1 MPTKDTTIAFHFGLP
16 GCTLLE
22 TIARHG
28 FQDEKSIVR
37 HGCQSEINSHHDVR
51 HGFPGCTLLETIV
64 RHGLPECF
72 HFLHSSA
79 YNYVRH
85 GLPG

>member
-51 HGFPGCTLLETIV
+51 HGFPGCTLLETIMYAMV
-64 RHGLPECF
+64 YQNVFTFCIHR
-72 HFLHSSA
+72 
-79 YNYVRH
+79 RT
-85 GLPG
+85 